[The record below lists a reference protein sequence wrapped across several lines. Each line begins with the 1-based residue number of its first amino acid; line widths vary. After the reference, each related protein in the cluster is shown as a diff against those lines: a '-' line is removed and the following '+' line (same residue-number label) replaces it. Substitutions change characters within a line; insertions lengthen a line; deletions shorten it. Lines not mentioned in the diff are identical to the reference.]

1 MSSVWLV
8 YTPPLWRW
16 SAKKLCKFQQL
27 TRPAGRRVFFFFPLS
42 HFPAM
47 FWTAFLQTSH
57 SPWGI
62 VSAWWD
68 WMIVL
73 IHKGMESDSNQGTQR
88 KLRSQV
94 QQWAQLKCGELCSLS
109 DFLAPPRGVF
119 FCVWLPWNG
128 TSLTALW
135 CRYCTSRSFLFPFS
149 LTWALLDGR
158 KPLILVLWKCRKD
171 AIKWLFLSIGYPCD
185 QMKSRFKIQFLP
197 WQCKAENKLS
207 LPNSLVME

>member
-27 TRPAGRRVFFFFPLS
+27 TRPAGLGAGSFFFFPLS

-47 FWTAFLQTSH
+47 FWTAFLQTSY

-94 QQWAQLKCGELCSLS
+94 QQWVQLKCGELCSLS

-119 FCVWLPWNG
+119 FC
-128 TSLTALW
+128 
-135 CRYCTSRSFLFPFS
+135 
-149 LTWALLDGR
+149 GR
-158 KPLILVLWKCRKD
+158 PE
-171 AIKWLFLSIGYPCD
+171 
-185 QMKSRFKIQFLP
+185 MELP
-197 WQCKAENKLS
+197 WQLSGVVTVPRGHFCFLFSNLSTFRRSETFNPGIVEMQKRCDQVALS
-207 LPNSLVME
+207 LCWLPLWPDEE